1 MILSHMESYIR
12 SSPGFP
18 VSSALV
24 ERLLSNDHYH
34 MRDPSLLQQF
44 LRVHL
49 LERHFDFITYYH
61 IPRSS
66 NYVSDD
72 YANYVLDWH
81 LSHI

>member
-1 MILSHMESYIR
+1 
-12 SSPGFP
+12 
-18 VSSALV
+18 
-24 ERLLSNDHYH
+24 

-44 LRVHL
+44 LRVHI

-61 IPRSS
+61 IPRSC

-72 YANYVLDWH
+72 YANYVLDWN